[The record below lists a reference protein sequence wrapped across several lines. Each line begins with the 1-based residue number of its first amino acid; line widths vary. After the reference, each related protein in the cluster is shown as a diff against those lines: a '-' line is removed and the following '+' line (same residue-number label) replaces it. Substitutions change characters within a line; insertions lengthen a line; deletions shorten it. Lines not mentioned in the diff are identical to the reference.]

1 MILLTLIVYA
11 LIVLLDQVQ
20 TYKNGYKKDLIVSCA
35 MGLLSFAAALALA
48 GGAKLPSPTQAIE
61 QLVGMIFGP

>member
-1 MILLTLIVYA
+1 MILLTIMAYA

-20 TYKNGYKKDLIVSCA
+20 TYKNGYKKDFAISSA

-48 GGAKLPSPTQAIE
+48 GGATLPSPTQGIE
-61 QLVGMIFGP
+61 QLVGMLFSP